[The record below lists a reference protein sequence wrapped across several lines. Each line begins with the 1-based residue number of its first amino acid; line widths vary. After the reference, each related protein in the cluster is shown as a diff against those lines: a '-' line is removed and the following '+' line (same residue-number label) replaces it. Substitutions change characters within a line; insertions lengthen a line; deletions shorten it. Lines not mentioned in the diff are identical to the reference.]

1 MTITEQ
7 KRQIAIMQGQVLD
20 SDLTEEEKEIK
31 LRALTNEFNRL
42 KRRSEKSKKSKDN
55 TDIHISDKVS
65 MSVRLTDVDTGKEY
79 FFNTKANAALFV
91 GMSPS
96 KFYKQGTKKDIVAGY
111 KVEQRDRKYRYQ
123 RKDICVEGTIHEIAK
138 QIDVSENYLY
148 TVRSKPEGNVKLVEI
163 DRWEGE

>member
-1 MTITEQ
+1 MTIKEQ
-7 KRQIAIMQGQVLD
+7 KRQIVLMQCEILD
-20 SDLTEEEKEIK
+20 SDLSEEERNEKLKPLFKE
-31 LRALTNEFNRL
+31 FQRL
-42 KRRSEKSKKSKDN
+42 KRLEMKQKKPKTKKTID
-55 TDIHISDKVS
+55 
-65 MSVRLTDVDTGKEY
+65 MSVRLTDIDTGKEY

-138 QIDVSENYLY
+138 QIGVSENYLY

-163 DRWEGE
+163 SRWEVE